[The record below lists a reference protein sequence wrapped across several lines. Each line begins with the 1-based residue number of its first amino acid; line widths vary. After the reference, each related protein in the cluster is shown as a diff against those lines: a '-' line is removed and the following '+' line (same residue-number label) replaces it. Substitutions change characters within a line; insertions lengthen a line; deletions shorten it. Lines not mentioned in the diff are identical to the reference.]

1 MDLEREKEILAKDAN
16 RPTKRGVEKEVQTR
30 KMSESTDENIQSKQW
45 QQLDDR
51 KNDKGLNKDVD
62 IVVDTEARN
71 H

>member
-1 MDLEREKEILAKDAN
+1 
-16 RPTKRGVEKEVQTR
+16 
-30 KMSESTDENIQSKQW
+30 MSESTDENIQSKQW